1 MFALIFKVLN
11 RWVCPQIPVWGS
23 IGAGVKKYRACRHP
37 IIETQSPWGGAKE
50 SPFNMLPGW
59 LCHRTRK
66 HWMEKGQH
74 SFSNFSPRWVDL
86 QSRGSQRTK
95 AVTNTFIIIITL
107 PNYPQ
112 SAYYMKGNC
121 CSDAKLCLTVTPWT
135 AACQAPLS
143 STVSRVCSNSY
154 LLSQW
159 CYLTI
164 SSSVFPF
171 SSCPQSFPG
180 IGSFPMSWLFVSDGQ
195 SIGTSVSTSVLPI
208 NIQGWF
214 PLGLT
219 HFSSVAQSC
228 PCDPMNHSTPGL
240 ISNCWSLPNPM
251 SIELV
256 MPSNLSSSLI
266 TFSSCPQ
273 SFLASGS
280 FQMSQLFSSD
290 GQSIGISASV
300 AVLPVN
306 TQDWSPLGW
315 TGWISLKFKGLPRV
329 FSNTTVQKHQFFS
342 TQLSL

>member
-1 MFALIFKVLN
+1 MFALIFEVLN

-23 IGAGVKKYRACRHP
+23 IEAGVKKYRACRHP

-59 LCHRTRK
+59 FCHRTRK

-107 PNYPQ
+107 PNHPQ
-112 SAYYMKGNC
+112 SAYYMKGNS

-180 IGSFPMSWLFVSDGQ
+180 IGSFPMSWPFVSDGQ

-219 HFSSVAQSC
+219 HFSSVAQAC

-240 ISNCWSLPNPM
+240 ITNCWSLPKPM
-251 SIELV
+251 SIESV
-256 MPSNLSSSLI
+256 MPSNHLI
-266 TFSSCPQ
+266 LCHHLLLLP
-273 SFLASGS
+273 
-280 FQMSQLFSSD
+280 
-290 GQSIGISASV
+290 SIFPSI
-300 AVLPVN
+300 
-306 TQDWSPLGW
+306 
-315 TGWISLKFKGLPRV
+315 RV
-329 FSNTTVQKHQFFS
+329 FSNESALLIRWPKYWSFSFNISPSSEHPRLISFRMDWLDLFEVQGTPKC
-342 TQLSL
+342 LL